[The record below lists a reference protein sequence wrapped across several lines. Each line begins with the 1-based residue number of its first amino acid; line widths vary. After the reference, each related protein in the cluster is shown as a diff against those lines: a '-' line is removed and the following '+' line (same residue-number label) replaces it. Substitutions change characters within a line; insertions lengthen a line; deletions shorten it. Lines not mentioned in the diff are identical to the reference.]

1 MQSQMRTR
9 RRPAGVWGAQPTIK
23 LKCFN
28 LHKSYIA
35 IAKKKEDKQTKHIN
49 STMSVNGFN
58 GYNGYN
64 RSHGTWPEN
73 QAAQQDMDLQYC
85 CEQDDVLDTSRFVM
99 EDGYG
104 SDSSSEESY
113 EDYYWTDLAANC
125 VTPPAA
131 PAAPAAAVVECTTPP
146 AVKTKAELKLQ
157 RSHEEPCFDI
167 NDPLRYCLDMGYI
180 SRGEYDRW
188 KIVKLSSS
196 PIDRTRRALD
206 FGPGYNSDSE
216 SDGETTPATSSVV
229 SYGTG
234 YMQDSNGIAY
244 DPWFPNYDYK
254 SGQGLWCVVFEN
266 DPNDLD
272 SQPPASIS
280 NLNTAFGLKI
290 MWERFAERKQR
301 CTLQE
306 FWQTNALDIYE
317 ALQELVAVHAELF
330 NTTSAGSGSTPE
342 FHTTPVEMLEH
353 TFETIGR
360 MSRCI
365 AEDFNTDS
373 CVNYVEEFVR
383 ALYTELRYVG
393 LRPPLTPT
401 GDSVPR

>member
-1 MQSQMRTR
+1 LSHVYGEGKAASSGEQKATDLSLLAD
-9 RRPAGVWGAQPTIK
+9 AGGDGDGHGDCDFGVMDG
-23 LKCFN
+23 
-28 LHKSYIA
+28 
-35 IAKKKEDKQTKHIN
+35 D
-49 STMSVNGFN
+49 G
-58 GYNGYN
+58 N
-64 RSHGTWPEN
+64 R
-73 QAAQQDMDLQYC
+73 
-85 CEQDDVLDTSRFVM
+85 
-99 EDGYG
+99 

-113 EDYYWTDLAANC
+113 EDYDWTDHPAANG

-131 PAAPAAAVVECTTPP
+131 PAAAAAAV
-146 AVKTKAELKLQ
+146 AIKTKSELQLQ
-157 RSHEEPCFDI
+157 RSHEERCFDI

-180 SRGEYDRW
+180 SRGEYDKW
-188 KIVKLSSS
+188 KIVEEPS
-196 PIDRTRRALD
+196 PTGHTHTSRALD

-234 YMQDSNGIAY
+234 YIQDSNGIKH

-266 DPNDLD
+266 DQNDLD

-290 MWERFAERKQR
+290 LWERFMERKER

-383 ALYTELRYVG
+383 ALYTELLHRG
-393 LRPPLTPT
+393 KPL
-401 GDSVPR
+401 

>member
-1 MQSQMRTR
+1 
-9 RRPAGVWGAQPTIK
+9 
-23 LKCFN
+23 
-28 LHKSYIA
+28 
-35 IAKKKEDKQTKHIN
+35 
-49 STMSVNGFN
+49 MSVNGFN

-99 EDGYG
+99 GGDGNQ

-113 EDYYWTDLAANC
+113 EDYDWTDPANC
-125 VTPPAA
+125 VTPLAA
-131 PAAPAAAVVECTTPP
+131 PAAAPAAAV

-157 RSHEEPCFDI
+157 RSHEEPCFNI

-180 SRGEYDRW
+180 SRGEYDKW
-188 KIVKLSSS
+188 KIVKSSSSSTS
-196 PIDRTRRALD
+196 PIDHTRRALD

-216 SDGETTPATSSVV
+216 SDGDAVSTPTTSCVLI
-229 SYGTG
+229 YGTG
-234 YMQDSNGIAY
+234 YMQDSNGVAY
-244 DPWFPNYDYK
+244 DPWFPNPDYMRV
-254 SGQGLWCVVFEN
+254 QARVEAQTQVYGLWCVVFEN
-266 DPNDLD
+266 DPNDFD

-290 MWERFAERKQR
+290 LWERFMERKER

-317 ALQELVAVHAELF
+317 ALQELVEMHAKLF
-330 NTTSAGSGSTPE
+330 NSTSAGSGSTPE
-342 FHTTPVEMLEH
+342 FHTNPVEMLEH

-383 ALYTELRYVG
+383 ALYVELRHRG
-393 LRPPLTPT
+393 
-401 GDSVPR
+401 